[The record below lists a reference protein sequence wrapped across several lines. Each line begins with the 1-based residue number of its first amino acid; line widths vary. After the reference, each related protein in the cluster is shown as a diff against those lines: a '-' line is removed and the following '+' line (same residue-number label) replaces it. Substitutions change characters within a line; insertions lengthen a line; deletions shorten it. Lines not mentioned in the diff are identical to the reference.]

1 MSLKQA
7 YLVLED
13 GTVFEGESFGAEGE
27 TIGEVVFTTGMV
39 GYQEELTDPAFSGMI
54 VMRTYPLTGN
64 YGVNSEDNESDKT
77 SVRGLII
84 KEAALCPNN
93 FRSEG
98 TIEDYLVKNNII
110 AITGID
116 TRALTRKLRDEGAMN
131 GMITTDSNFDFEK
144 RKDEIK
150 AYEIS
155 ADMKEYSTKEIDT
168 KGNGTYKVAV
178 LDIGTKHSL
187 IENLIAHDMTV
198 TVYPAD
204 ASAEEILKRS
214 PDGIVIS
221 DGTGNPKDYEGI
233 LDTVKELLTSKL
245 PMMGVGMGHLLMA
258 KASGASLL
266 KMKFGHRGANQPVKD
281 LASGRTYITT
291 QNHGYV
297 VDKDSVPTDVMEISH
312 ININDESV
320 EGLRFLNQKAYTM
333 AFSPDAARGV
343 HTTEYMVSRLTE
355 MMGGNK

>member
-1 MSLKQA
+1 MKQA

-13 GTVFEGESFGAEGE
+13 GTVFEGESFGREGE
-27 TIGEVVFTTGMV
+27 AIGEVVFTTGMV

-93 FRSEG
+93 FRCEG

-131 GMITTDSNFDFEK
+131 GCITTNPDFDFES

-155 ADMKEYSTKEIDT
+155 TDIKEYSAKEIYT
-168 KGNGTYKVAV
+168 KGNGAFQVAV
-178 LDIGTKHSL
+178 LDLGTKHSL
-187 IENLIAHDMTV
+187 LENLMAHDMTL

-204 ASAEEILKRS
+204 ASAEEILKTN

-221 DGTGNPKDYEGI
+221 DGTANPKDYEKI
-233 LDTVKELLTSKL
+233 LDTIQELLNSKL

-258 KASGASLL
+258 KASGAGLS

-281 LASGRTYITT
+281 LKSGRTYITA

-297 VDKDSVPTDVMEISH
+297 VDKNSVPTDVMEISH

-320 EGLRFLNQKAYTM
+320 EGLRFINQKAYTM
-333 AFSPDAARGV
+333 AFSPDAACGV
-343 HTTEYMVSRLTE
+343 HTTEYMVSLLTE
-355 MMGGNK
+355 MMGGDK

>member
-1 MSLKQA
+1 MKQA

-64 YGVNSEDNESDKT
+64 YGVNSEDNESEKT

-84 KEAALCPNN
+84 KEAAHCPNN

-98 TIEDYLVKNNII
+98 TIEEYLKKNNII

-131 GMITTDSNFDFEK
+131 GWITTNPDFDFES

-155 ADMKEYSTKEIDT
+155 EDIKEYSTKECYT
-168 KGNGTYKVAV
+168 KGNGAYKVAV
-178 LDIGTKHSL
+178 LDLGTKRSL
-187 IENLIAHDMTV
+187 IENLVSHDMTV

-204 ASAEEILKRS
+204 ADAEEILKTK
-214 PDGIVIS
+214 PDGIVIT
-221 DGTGNPKDYEGI
+221 DGAGKPEDCKEAVE
-233 LDTVKELLTSKL
+233 TVKALLASKL

-258 KASGASLL
+258 KACGANLL

-281 LASGRTYITT
+281 LESGRTYITT

-297 VDKDSVPTDVMEISH
+297 VDKESIPTDVMEISH
-312 ININDESV
+312 MNINDESV
-320 EGLRFLNQKAYTM
+320 EGLRFTNQKAYTM

-343 HTTEYMVSRLTE
+343 HTTEYMVSRMTE